1 MNDKRF
7 ERFDL
12 LLVVGTAI
20 LLAVLLY
27 AFRGIISPPIAC
39 IALLLFLV
47 PLPAHP
53 IKRAL
58 MGLTG
63 FLLFVWFLSRT
74 GTILMPFIISFVLA
88 YLFDPVVDVLEKIKI
103 PRTLG
108 VLLVVLV
115 VAGVFALG
123 SIFLLPNIIR
133 ELRELVD
140 QSIVYSN
147 RVAEWAQTE
156 GLAILERLSI
166 DTDKA
171 REGAL
176 RELPARVQQV
186 LETFFRGALNV
197 TSAVSAAF
205 GQLLNLVLVPFLFF
219 YILKD
224 IDRIKSALRRLLV
237 TRDGWLS
244 LENIGRIDNILSGY
258 IRGQL
263 MVCLVVAVLTGT
275 ALSVLGIPYALI
287 LGLVAGVLNL
297 VPYIGL
303 AITLVLGLLVGIF
316 SPSPLITC
324 IKIVVVIEAVQILE
338 GAVLSPRIVGE
349 KVGLHPVW
357 VMLSILIFSHFWGFV
372 GLLIAVPF
380 AAIIKLFVTM
390 LIDKYMIPS
399 DPMPAA
405 APGGRESGPDVTPET
420 QAAPDDTSNE
430 Q

>member
-1 MNDKRF
+1 
-7 ERFDL
+7 
-12 LLVVGTAI
+12 
-20 LLAVLLY
+20 
-27 AFRGIISPPIAC
+27 
-39 IALLLFLV
+39 
-47 PLPAHP
+47 
-53 IKRAL
+53 
-58 MGLTG
+58 
-63 FLLFVWFLSRT
+63 
-74 GTILMPFIISFVLA
+74 
-88 YLFDPVVDVLEKIKI
+88 
-103 PRTLG
+103 
-108 VLLVVLV
+108 
-115 VAGVFALG
+115 
-123 SIFLLPNIIR
+123 
-133 ELRELVD
+133 
-140 QSIVYSN
+140 
-147 RVAEWAQTE
+147 
-156 GLAILERLSI
+156 
-166 DTDKA
+166 
-171 REGAL
+171 
-176 RELPARVQQV
+176 
-186 LETFFRGALNV
+186 
-197 TSAVSAAF
+197 VSAAF